1 MYCYDPRS
9 FPHYYVPIQPYPH
22 YSPYYSIGARQSP
35 FYYQTNYSNYYLRP
49 FQEVNPQL
57 FMTSAKYMQ
66 SLMKDAS
73 VLLERMADSKE
84 FAKQLMSNAQESK
97 QKLVENQIK
106 HTGIQNIPVVSY
118 TPDGLRLV
126 FSRDIDTMNCCNL
139 TLTVRWM

>member
-1 MYCYDPRS
+1 LYCYDPRS
-9 FPHYYVPIQPYPH
+9 LQYYSVPFQAHPH
-22 YSPYYSIGARQSP
+22 YSPYYFVGARQSP
-35 FYYQTNYSNYYLRP
+35 CYYQPNYYFRP

-97 QKLVENQIK
+97 QKLVEDQIK

-118 TPDGLRLV
+118 TPDGLKLD

>member
-1 MYCYDPRS
+1 LYCYDPRS
-9 FPHYYVPIQPYPH
+9 FPYYALPFQAYPH
-22 YSPYYSIGARQSP
+22 YSLYYSVGTRQSP
-35 FYYQTNYSNYYLRP
+35 FYYQPYYLRP
-49 FQEVNPQL
+49 FQEVNPQV

-97 QKLVENQIK
+97 QKLVEDQIK

-118 TPDGLRLV
+118 TPDGLKLV

>member
-9 FPHYYVPIQPYPH
+9 FQYYYVPSQAYPH
-22 YSPYYSIGARQSP
+22 FSSNYSAGARQSP
-35 FYYQTNYSNYYLRP
+35 FYYQPYFYFRP

-97 QKLVENQIK
+97 QKLVEDQIK
-106 HTGIQNIPVVSY
+106 HTGIQNVPIVSY
-118 TPDGLRLV
+118 TPDGLKLV
-126 FSRDIDTMNCCNL
+126 FSKDIDTINCCNL

>member
-1 MYCYDPRS
+1 MNHYDPRC
-9 FPHYYVPIQPYPH
+9 FPYYSVPVQAYPH
-22 YSPYYSIGARQSP
+22 YSPYYTTGTRQTP
-35 FYYQTNYSNYYLRP
+35 FYYHYYQPIYGQRP

-84 FAKQLMSNAQESK
+84 FAKQLMTNAQESK
-97 QKLVENQIK
+97 QKLVEDQIK
-106 HTGIQNIPVVSY
+106 QTGIGNIPVVSY
-118 TPDGLRLV
+118 TPDGLKLV
-126 FSRDIDTMNCCNL
+126 FSKDLDSINCCNL